1 MSKRMPMINDEP
13 DLPTKSPLDIKGV
26 DLDMDA
32 AEIVEIIR
40 ESREKILPK

>member
-1 MSKRMPMINDEP
+1 MSKSMPMVNDEP
-13 DLPTKSPLDIKGV
+13 DLPTKSPLDIKGI

-32 AEIVEIIR
+32 TEIVEIIR